1 MEKEFVTIDDIIEMG
16 VPYPLFSSWMTNG
29 LITIAYQSKKE
40 RFFWKKDIENLI
52 EKFIGKLYNQVSHLR
67 WKIH

>member
-1 MEKEFVTIDDIIEMG
+1 MHRKRLNMEKEFVTIDDIIEMG

-52 EKFIGKLYNQVSHLR
+52 EKFIN
-67 WKIH
+67 